1 MAYKVYILR
10 CRDGTLYTGITTNIK
25 ERLRKHASG
34 RGSKYVKTRR
44 PFTLV
49 YTEEAG
55 SRSDALKRELRI
67 KAMPRPEKLG
77 MIKASGPSPV

>member
-1 MAYKVYILR
+1 MAYTLYILR
-10 CRDGTLYTGITTNIK
+10 CRDGTLYTGITTNLK

-34 RGSKYVKTRR
+34 NGSKYVKTRR
-44 PFTLV
+44 PFELV

-67 KAMPRPEKLG
+67 KAMPRPSKLG
-77 MIKASGPSPV
+77 MIRRAGSA